1 MANHTTHAVVIVGLL
16 TIGAGATR
24 SQPLAAAEQE
34 TGRQVTYKAA
44 AVYPELARRMKLT
57 GTVKLDALVTADGK
71 VKTIEVVGGHPLL
84 VAAAEDA
91 GKRWRFAAAQKETR
105 ERIVFT
111 FTAPE

>member
-1 MANHTTHAVVIVGLL
+1 MANHITHAVVVVGLL
-16 TIGAGATR
+16 AIGAAAPR
-24 SQPLAAAEQE
+24 PRPLSAAEQE
-34 TGRQVTYKAA
+34 AGRQVTYRVA

-71 VKTIEVVGGHPLL
+71 VKSLDVIGGHPLL

-91 GKRWRFAAAQKETR
+91 GKRWRFAAAQKETH